1 MLQRAGQSS
10 GRLTCRRTCSVVL
23 PRNASR
29 NRCTHQIDQNTWIE
43 IAATRAHDHAAAR
56 GQSHA
61 RIDRIT
67 GFDRGDACAVAEMR
81 DDQAIGQ
88 IVRKLAHDRFAR

>member
-1 MLQRAGQSS
+1 MSPPTPEIPKKAGTAIDQLFEH
-10 GRLTCRRTCSVVL
+10 GRIEFLL
-23 PRNASR
+23 
-29 NRCTHQIDQNTWIE
+29 THQIDQNAWIE

-61 RIDRIT
+61 RVDRFT
-67 GFDRGDACAVAEMR
+67 GFDRGDACAIAEMG